1 MGADM
6 SITTDPFRSVQISAY
21 QYNMMY
27 GKPGDN
33 FKNPKLPSSQIQR
46 PYRVKGT
53 CVCLNPDGTPNKEAF
68 QYNGGCY
75 KCSSK
80 RDVFYARGDVTND
93 TWGPSK
99 SNQVPINLTSVGYT
113 QYSTLDEAKQACES
127 ITSCGAILEDFDIT
141 SGRATYTLATSIQ
154 GAGSGVTTGK
164 TGWELIRGDTQYKFN
179 GKIEGNT
186 LTIISSTT
194 PLPPITGPGAQL
206 LLTGIGVTDS
216 TKITVGSGT
225 TYTVSPPQSVPPTA
239 MTAMKT
245 SIVQTGIAKGL
256 EVSSLPIP
264 RAFAEDYVSPTALSR
279 PTLTSPVSSASGNII
294 SDVINYITNAVS
306 VSSAF
311 DIVAQGIENPNTYY
325 VMDGTSRKLL
335 GTPAPTDFGICVGP
349 CDPQHPIHDPIQLV
363 YDSVYSES
371 SVQKK
376 LFTLTGT
383 TCSDNTKTTIDQPS
397 IPATYIPQ
405 SGDDC
410 DNSAASGYGG
420 SQTNVPIYSKVD
432 QAGSSICRAECPY
445 GTTDNEDGTCTK
457 TTIPRPSVQPSYSS
471 CPPGYTKVDSLC
483 VAPCDPGFMLDGE
496 YCVPTTTSG
505 LTTLSNAGSNRINCT
520 AQPFTSTSVSVS
532 GSTSTSGS
540 STATKWLC
548 DTQADVDA
556 LLAGPSTTSGSF
568 RTYTTPNDT
577 ICLADDP
584 TTGMYFCQ
592 SIQEAKDAKP
602 NYISG
607 GMYETCDKLT
617 KAYYDLSN
625 NLTILAQA
633 SLNAKNTN
641 EQLKNIQ
648 ISLTNSINAMCPPSS
663 STSGSSTCNLL
674 RSQLSDL
681 QQSVATGGSRAS
693 SILNPVSLAIESR
706 TQLVAQMDKFQCDY

>member
-1 MGADM
+1 MGGARP
-6 SITTDPFRSVQISAY
+6 SLASLTNATVSAY
-21 QYNMMY
+21 TYNIIY
-27 GKPGDN
+27 GNPGNN
-33 FKNPKLPSSQIQR
+33 FQNPRVTAQL

-113 QYSTLDEAKQACES
+113 QYGTLDEAKQACES
-127 ITSCGAILEDFDIT
+127 VTSCGAVLEDFDYS
-141 SGRATYTLATSIQ
+141 SGYAKYTLATGIQ

-164 TGWELIRGDTQYKFN
+164 TGWELTRGDTQYRFGGSIN
-179 GKIEGNT
+179 GST
-186 LTIISSTT
+186 LTIAGSAPTF
-194 PLPPITGPGAQL
+194 PGFPL
-206 LLTGIGVTDS
+206 LLTGIGVADNTQ
-216 TKITVGSGT
+216 ITGGSGNS
-225 TYTVSPPQSVPPTA
+225 YTITPAQSVAVTN
-239 MTAMKT
+239 MKAMKIST
-245 SIVQTGIAKGL
+245 FDKGPITIRGQAA
-256 EVSSLPIP
+256 SSLPIP
-264 RAFAEDYVSPTALSR
+264 RAFAEDYVSPTPLSQ
-279 PTLTSPVSSASGNII
+279 PTLTSPTSPTSGGIL
-294 SDVINYITNAVS
+294 SDAINYLVNAVS

-325 VMDGTSRKLL
+325 VMDGTSRKVR
-335 GTPAPTDFGICVGP
+335 GDPVPTDFGICVGP

-363 YDSVYSES
+363 YEPLTS
-371 SVQKK
+371 QR

-383 TCSDNTKTTIDQPS
+383 TCSDSTKTTIDQPS
-397 IPATYIPQ
+397 IPATYIQ
-405 SGDDC
+405 QEGEDC

-420 SQTNVPIYSKVD
+420 SQTNVPIYSKTE
-432 QAGSSICRAECPY
+432 QGGSSICRAECPY
-445 GTTDNEDGTCTK
+445 GTVDNEDGTCTK

-496 YCVPTTTSG
+496 YCVPATTSG
-505 LTTLSNAGSNRINCT
+505 LTSLSNAGSNRINCT
-520 AQPFTSTSVSVS
+520 AQPFTSTSTS
-532 GSTSTSGS
+532 GSTS
-540 STATKWLC
+540 ATKWLC

-556 LLAGPSTTSGSF
+556 LLAGPSAASGSF
-568 RTYTTPNDT
+568 RTYTTPNDL

-592 SIQEAKDAKP
+592 TIQEAKDAVP

-607 GMYETCDKLT
+607 GMYETCDNLV

-633 SLNAKNTN
+633 SLNATNTN

-648 ISLTNSINAMCPPSS
+648 ISLQNSINAMCPASS

-674 RSQLSDL
+674 LSQLSDL
-681 QQSVATGGSRAS
+681 QRSISTGGSRINT
-693 SILNPVSLAIESR
+693 ILNPVSLAIESR
-706 TQLVAQMDKFQCDY
+706 TQLVAQMDKFQCEY

>member
-6 SITTDPFRSVQISAY
+6 SLTTDPFQTVQISAY

-33 FKNPKLPSSQIQR
+33 FKNPKLPSSRIQR

-93 TWGPSK
+93 SWGPSK
-99 SNQVPINLTSVGYT
+99 SNQVAINLTSVGYT
-113 QYSTLDEAKQACES
+113 QYATLDEAKQACES
-127 ITSCGAILEDFDIT
+127 ITSCGAILEDFDYN
-141 SGRATYTLATSIQ
+141 SGYAIYTLATSIQ
-154 GAGSGVTTGK
+154 GAGSGVTNGK
-164 TGWELIRGDTQYKFN
+164 TGWELTRGDRQYKFN
-179 GKIEGNT
+179 GKIEGTT
-186 LTIISSTT
+186 LTIISSTI
-194 PLPPITGPGAQL
+194 PLPPISGAGAEL
-206 LLTGIGVTDS
+206 LLTGIGVIDN
-216 TKITVGSGT
+216 TKITGGSGSS
-225 TYTVSPPQSVPPTA
+225 YTISPSQSVAPTA
-239 MTAMKT
+239 MSAMKT
-245 SIVQTGIAKGL
+245 SVVQTGIAKGL

-264 RAFAEDYVSPTALSR
+264 RAFADDYVSPTALSR
-279 PTLTSPVSSASGNII
+279 PTLTSPVSSTSGNII
-294 SDVINYITNAVS
+294 LDTINYLANAVS

-311 DIVAQGIENPNTYY
+311 DIVAQGIQNSNTYY

-363 YDSVYSES
+363 YSPSYSES
-371 SVQKK
+371 SVEKK

-383 TCSDNTKTTIDQPS
+383 TCSDNTKTTINQPS
-397 IPATYIPQ
+397 IPATYISQ

-420 SQTNVPIYSKVD
+420 SQTNVPVYSKVD

-457 TTIPRPSVQPSYSS
+457 TTIPRASVQPSYSS

-505 LTTLSNAGSNRINCT
+505 LTSLSNAGSNKINCT
-520 AQPFTSTSVSVS
+520 AQPFTSTSVSA
-532 GSTSTSGS
+532 GGSTSGS

-556 LLAGPSTTSGSF
+556 LLAGPSSTSGSF
-568 RTYTTPNDT
+568 RTYTTPND
-577 ICLADDP
+577 IVCLADDP

-592 SIQEAKDAKP
+592 SIEEAKNATP

-607 GMYETCDKLT
+607 GMYETCDKLV

-633 SLNAKNTN
+633 SLNARNTN
-641 EQLKNIQ
+641 EQLKNIE
-648 ISLTNSINAMCPPSS
+648 ISLKNSIDAMCPASS

-681 QQSVATGGSRAS
+681 QQSVATGGSRVT
-693 SILNPVSLAIESR
+693 SILNPVNLAIESR
-706 TQLVAQMDKFQCDY
+706 TQLVAQMDKFQCEY

>member
-1 MGADM
+1 MGGTV
-6 SITTDPFRSVQISAY
+6 SISTSDALQNINISAY
-21 QYNMMY
+21 QYNMIY

-33 FKNPKLPSSQIQR
+33 FKNPKLPDTEIQR

-80 RDVFYARGDVTND
+80 RDVFYARGDITND

-99 SNQVPINLTSVGYT
+99 SNQVPINLTSVGYK
-113 QYSTLDEAKQACES
+113 QYGTLDEAKQACES
-127 ITSCGAILEDFDIT
+127 VTSCGAVLEDFDYT
-141 SGRATYTLATSIQ
+141 SGYATYTLATSIQ

-164 TGWELIRGDTQYKFN
+164 TGWELTRGDMQYKFN
-179 GKIEGNT
+179 GKIEGTT
-186 LTIISSTT
+186 LTIISSTI
-194 PLPPITGPGAQL
+194 PLPTVTGPGGQL
-206 LLTGIGVTDS
+206 LLTGIGVTDN
-216 TKITVGSGT
+216 TKITGGSGT
-225 TYTVSPPQSVPPTA
+225 IYTVTPTQSVPGTE
-239 MTAMKT
+239 MLAMKT
-245 SIVQTGIAKGL
+245 SVVQTGIAKGK
-256 EVSSLPIP
+256 EVSSLAIP
-264 RAFAEDYVSPTALSR
+264 RAFAEDYVSPSALSR
-279 PTLTSPVSSASGNII
+279 PTLTSPTSPTSGGIL
-294 SDVINYITNAVS
+294 SDAVNYLINAVS

-311 DIVAQGIENPNTYY
+311 DIVAQGIQNPNTYY
-325 VMDGTSRKLL
+325 VMDGTSRKVR
-335 GTPAPTDFGICVGP
+335 GDPVPTDFGICVGP

-363 YDSVYSES
+363 YEPFTSER
-371 SVQKK
+371 

-383 TCSDNTKTTIDQPS
+383 TCSDSTKTTIDQPS
-397 IPATYIPQ
+397 IPATYIQQ

-445 GTTDNEDGTCTK
+445 GTTDNQDGTCTK

-505 LTTLSNAGSNRINCT
+505 LTPLSNAGSNRINCT
-520 AQPFTSTSVSVS
+520 AQPFTTTSVSVS
-532 GSTSTSGS
+532 GSRSTSGS

-556 LLAGPSTTSGSF
+556 LLAGPSSTSGSF

-592 SIQEAKDAKP
+592 TIQEAKDATP

-607 GMYETCDKLT
+607 GMYETCDNLI

-633 SLNAKNTN
+633 SLNARNTN
-641 EQLKNIQ
+641 EQLRNIQ
-648 ISLTNSINAMCPPSS
+648 ISLTNSINAMCPASS
-663 STSGSSTCNLL
+663 STSGSSTCNIL
-674 RSQLSDL
+674 RSQLSEL
-681 QQSVATGGSRAS
+681 QQSIATGGSRVNT
-693 SILNPVSLAIESR
+693 ILNPVSLAIESR
-706 TQLVAQMDKFQCDY
+706 TQLVAQMDKFQCEY

>member
-1 MGADM
+1 MGGVSLAYFQN
-6 SITTDPFRSVQISAY
+6 TTVSAY
-21 QYNMMY
+21 NYNIIFSN
-27 GKPGDN
+27 PGDN
-33 FKNPKLPSSQIQR
+33 FQAANVTAQL

-93 TWGPSK
+93 TWGSSK
-99 SNQVPINLTSVGYT
+99 SNQVPINLTSVGYK
-113 QYSTLDEAKQACES
+113 QYGTLDEAKQACES
-127 ITSCGAILEDFDIT
+127 VTSCGAVLEDFDYS
-141 SGRATYTLATSIQ
+141 SGYATYTLATGIQ

-164 TGWELIRGDTQYKFN
+164 TGWELTRGDTQYNF
-179 GKIEGNT
+179 GGSISEST
-186 LTIISSTT
+186 LTIEGSAPTF
-194 PLPPITGPGAQL
+194 PGFPL
-206 LLTGIGVTDS
+206 LLTGIGVADNTQITGGTGNRYTITPEQS
-216 TKITVGSGT
+216 VAPTNMTATKISTFD
-225 TYTVSPPQSVPPTA
+225 
-239 MTAMKT
+239 
-245 SIVQTGIAKGL
+245 KGPITIRGQAA
-256 EVSSLPIP
+256 SSLPIP

-279 PTLTSPVSSASGNII
+279 PTLTSPVSSTSGGIL
-294 SDVINYITNAVS
+294 SDAINYLVNAVS

-363 YDSVYSES
+363 YNIAYSEN

-383 TCSDNTKTTIDQPS
+383 TCSDSTKTTIDQPS
-397 IPATYIPQ
+397 IPATYIQ
-405 SGDDC
+405 QEGDDC

-420 SQTNVPIYSKVD
+420 SQTNVPIYSKVN

-445 GTTDNEDGTCTK
+445 GTVDNEDGTCTK
-457 TTIPRPSVQPSYSS
+457 TTILRPSVQPSYSS

-505 LTTLSNAGSNRINCT
+505 LTSLSNAGSNRINCT
-520 AQPFTSTSVSVS
+520 AQPFTSTSTS
-532 GSTSTSGS
+532 GSTS
-540 STATKWLC
+540 ATKWLC

-556 LLAGPSTTSGSF
+556 LLAGPSSTSGSF

-592 SIQEAKDAKP
+592 TIQEAKDATP
-602 NYISG
+602 NYISW
-607 GMYETCDKLT
+607 GMYETCDNLV

-633 SLNAKNTN
+633 SLNARNTN
-641 EQLKNIQ
+641 EQLRNIQ
-648 ISLTNSINAMCPPSS
+648 ISLQNSINAMCPASS

-681 QQSVATGGSRAS
+681 QQSVATGGSRAT

-706 TQLVAQMDKFQCDY
+706 TQLVAQMDKFQCEY

>member
-1 MGADM
+1 MGG
-6 SITTDPFRSVQISAY
+6 TTTTVTTAAVLRGINISAY
-21 QYNMMY
+21 QYNMLY
-27 GKPGDN
+27 GKPSDN
-33 FKNPKLPSSQIQR
+33 FKNAKLPSSQIKR

-93 TWGPSK
+93 TWGSSK
-99 SNQVPINLTSVGYT
+99 SNQVPINLTSVGYK
-113 QYSTLDEAKQACES
+113 QYGTLDEAKQACES
-127 ITSCGAILEDFDIT
+127 VTSCGAVLEDFDYS
-141 SGRATYTLATSIQ
+141 SGYATYTLATGIQ

-164 TGWELIRGDTQYKFN
+164 TGWEMTRGDTRYKFN
-179 GKIEGNT
+179 GKIEGTT

-194 PLPPITGPGAQL
+194 PLPPISGPGAEL
-206 LLTGIGVTDS
+206 LLTGIGVTDN
-216 TKITVGSGT
+216 TKITGGAGT
-225 TYTVSPPQSVPPTA
+225 IYTVSPPQSVPPTA
-239 MTAMKT
+239 MSAMKI
-245 SIVQTGIAKGL
+245 SVVQTGIAKGK

-279 PTLTSPVSSASGNII
+279 PTLTSPVSPTSGGIL
-294 SDVINYITNAVS
+294 SDAINYLVNAVS

-363 YDSVYSES
+363 YDIAYSEN

-383 TCSDNTKTTIDQPS
+383 TCSDSTKTTIDQPS
-397 IPATYIPQ
+397 IPATYIQ
-405 SGDDC
+405 QEGDDC

-420 SQTNVPIYSKVD
+420 SQTNVPIYSKVN

-445 GTTDNEDGTCTK
+445 GTVDNEDGTCTK
-457 TTIPRPSVQPSYSS
+457 TTILRPSVQPSYSS

-505 LTTLSNAGSNRINCT
+505 LTSLSNAGSNRINCT
-520 AQPFTSTSVSVS
+520 AQPFT
-532 GSTSTSGS
+532 STSTSGS

-592 SIQEAKDAKP
+592 SIQEAKDATP

-607 GMYETCDKLT
+607 GMYETCDNLI

-633 SLNAKNTN
+633 SLNARNTN
-641 EQLKNIQ
+641 EQLRNIQ
-648 ISLTNSINAMCPPSS
+648 ISLTNSINAMCPASS

-674 RSQLSDL
+674 LSQLSDL
-681 QQSVATGGSRAS
+681 QQSISTGGSRVNT
-693 SILNPVSLAIESR
+693 ILNPVSLAIESR
-706 TQLVAQMDKFQCDY
+706 TQLVAQMDKFQCEY

>member
-1 MGADM
+1 MGGTV
-6 SITTDPFRSVQISAY
+6 SISTSAALQGINISAY
-21 QYNMMY
+21 QYNMIY

-33 FKNPKLPSSQIQR
+33 FKNPQLTPSQIQR

-53 CVCLNPDGTPNKEAF
+53 CVCLNPDGTPNKESF

-93 TWGPSK
+93 SWGPSK

-113 QYSTLDEAKQACES
+113 QYGTLDEAKQACES
-127 ITSCGAILEDFDIT
+127 VTSCGAVLEDFDYS
-141 SGRATYTLATSIQ
+141 SGYATYTLATGIQ

-164 TGWELIRGDTQYKFN
+164 TGWELKRGDTQYSF
-179 GKIEGNT
+179 GGSISGST
-186 LTIISSTT
+186 LTIARSAPTF
-194 PLPPITGPGAQL
+194 PGFPL
-206 LLTGIGVTDS
+206 LLTGIGVADNTQ
-216 TKITVGSGT
+216 ITGGYGNS
-225 TYTVSPPQSVPPTA
+225 YTITPAQSVALTN
-239 MTAMKT
+239 MKAMKIST
-245 SIVQTGIAKGL
+245 FDKGPITIRGQAA
-256 EVSSLPIP
+256 SSFPIP

-279 PTLTSPVSSASGNII
+279 PTLTSPTSPTSGGIL
-294 SDVINYITNAVS
+294 SDAINYLVNAVS

-363 YDSVYSES
+363 YDIAYSEN

-383 TCSDNTKTTIDQPS
+383 TCSDSTKTTIDQPS
-397 IPATYIPQ
+397 IPATYIQ
-405 SGDDC
+405 QEGDDC

-420 SQTNVPIYSKVD
+420 SQTNLPIYSKVN

-445 GTTDNEDGTCTK
+445 GTIDNEDGTCTK

-505 LTTLSNAGSNRINCT
+505 LTSLSNAGSNRINCT
-520 AQPFTSTSVSVS
+520 AQPFT
-532 GSTSTSGS
+532 STSTSGS

-556 LLAGPSTTSGSF
+556 LLAGPSTASGSF

-592 SIQEAKDAKP
+592 TIQEAKDATP
-602 NYISG
+602 NYISW
-607 GMYETCDKLT
+607 GMYETCDNLV

-633 SLNAKNTN
+633 SLNARNTN
-641 EQLKNIQ
+641 EQLRNIQ
-648 ISLTNSINAMCPPSS
+648 ISLQNSINAMCPASS
-663 STSGSSTCNLL
+663 SSSGSSTCSLL

-681 QQSVATGGSRAS
+681 QQSVATGGSRINT
-693 SILNPVSLAIESR
+693 ILNPVSLAIESR
-706 TQLVAQMDKFQCDY
+706 TQLVAQMDKFQCEY

>member
-1 MGADM
+1 MGGSQSSPVTYAFNN
-6 SITTDPFRSVQISAY
+6 ISVSAY

-27 GKPGDN
+27 GQPGDN
-33 FKNPKLPSSQIQR
+33 FKNARLPSDSIQK

-93 TWGPSK
+93 SWGPSK
-99 SNQVPINLTSVGYT
+99 SNQVRINFTSVGYIE
-113 QYSTLDEAKQACES
+113 YATLDEAKQACES
-127 ITSCGAILEDFDIT
+127 VTSCGAILEDFDYS
-141 SGRATYTLATSIQ
+141 SGYATYTLATGIQ

-164 TGWELIRGDTQYKFN
+164 TGWELKRGDTQYKFN
-179 GKIEGNT
+179 GKIEGTT
-186 LTIISSTT
+186 LTIISSTI
-194 PLPPITGPGAQL
+194 PLPQVTGPGGEL
-206 LLTGIGVTDS
+206 LLTGIGVTDN

-225 TYTVSPPQSVPPTA
+225 TYTVSPSQSVPPTA
-239 MTAMKT
+239 MSAMNI
-245 SIVQTGIAKGL
+245 SVVQTGIAKGL

-264 RAFAEDYVSPTALSR
+264 RAFAEDYVSPTAISR
-279 PTLTSPVSSASGNII
+279 PTLTSPVSPTSGGIL
-294 SDVINYITNAVS
+294 SDAINYLVNAVS
-306 VSSAF
+306 ISSAF
-311 DIVAQGIENPNTYY
+311 DIVAKGMENPNTYY

-363 YDSVYSES
+363 YDIAYSEN

-383 TCSDNTKTTIDQPS
+383 TCSDSTKTTIDQPS

-420 SQTNVPIYSKVD
+420 SQTNLPVYTKAE

-445 GTTDNEDGTCTK
+445 GTTDNQDGTCTK
-457 TTIPRPSVQPSYSS
+457 TSIARPSVQPSYSS

-483 VAPCDPGFMLDGE
+483 VAPCDPGFILDGE

-505 LTTLSNAGSNRINCT
+505 LTPLSNAGSNRINCT
-520 AQPFTSTSVSVS
+520 AQPFTSTSTS
-532 GSTSTSGS
+532 GSTS
-540 STATKWLC
+540 ATKWLC

-556 LLAGPSTTSGSF
+556 LLAGPSSASGSF

-592 SIQEAKDAKP
+592 TIQEARDAMP

-607 GMYETCDKLT
+607 GMYETCDNLI

-641 EQLKNIQ
+641 EQLRNIQ
-648 ISLTNSINAMCPPSS
+648 ISLTNSINAMCPASS

-681 QQSVATGGSRAS
+681 QQSVATGGSRAT
-693 SILNPVSLAIESR
+693 SILNPVNLAIESR
-706 TQLVAQMDKFQCDY
+706 TQLVAQMDKFQCEY

>member
-1 MGADM
+1 MGG
-6 SITTDPFRSVQISAY
+6 TTTTYSAVLQEINISAY
-21 QYNMMY
+21 QYNMLY
-27 GKPGDN
+27 GKPSDN
-33 FKNPKLPSSQIQR
+33 FKNAKLPSSQIKR

-93 TWGPSK
+93 TWGSSK
-99 SNQVPINLTSVGYT
+99 SNQVPINLTSVGYK
-113 QYSTLDEAKQACES
+113 QYGTLDEAKQACES
-127 ITSCGAILEDFDIT
+127 VTSCGAVLEDFDYS
-141 SGRATYTLATSIQ
+141 SGYATYTLATGIQ

-164 TGWELIRGDTQYKFN
+164 TGWELTRGDTQYKFN
-179 GKIEGNT
+179 GKIEEGNK
-186 LTIISSTT
+186 LTIISSTI
-194 PLPPITGPGAQL
+194 PLPQVTGPGGEL
-206 LLTGIGVTDS
+206 LLTGIGVIDN
-216 TKITVGSGT
+216 TKITGGSGGGDGSI
-225 TYTVSPPQSVPPTA
+225 YTVSPPQSVPPTP
-239 MTAMKT
+239 MSAMKI
-245 SIVQTGIAKGL
+245 SVVQTGIAKGL

-264 RAFAEDYVSPTALSR
+264 RAFAEDYVSPTPLSQ
-279 PTLTSPVSSASGNII
+279 PTLTSPTSPTSGGIL
-294 SDVINYITNAVS
+294 SDAINYLVNAVS

-363 YDSVYSES
+363 YNIAYSEN

-383 TCSDNTKTTIDQPS
+383 TCSDSTKTTIDQPS
-397 IPATYIPQ
+397 IPATYIQ
-405 SGDDC
+405 QEGDDC

-420 SQTNVPIYSKVD
+420 SQTNVPIYSKVN

-445 GTTDNEDGTCTK
+445 GTVDNQDGTCTK
-457 TTIPRPSVQPSYSS
+457 TTILRPSVQPSYSS

-505 LTTLSNAGSNRINCT
+505 LTSLSNAGSNRINCT
-520 AQPFTSTSVSVS
+520 AQPFTSTSTS
-532 GSTSTSGS
+532 GSTS
-540 STATKWLC
+540 ATKWLC

-592 SIQEAKDAKP
+592 SIQEAKDATP

-607 GMYETCDKLT
+607 GMYETCDNLI

-641 EQLKNIQ
+641 EQLRNIQ
-648 ISLTNSINAMCPPSS
+648 ISLQNSINAMCPDSS

-681 QQSVATGGSRAS
+681 QQSVATGGSRAT

-706 TQLVAQMDKFQCDY
+706 TQLVAQMDKFQCEY

>member
-1 MGADM
+1 MGGATT
-6 SITTDPFRSVQISAY
+6 SISATAALQGINISAY
-21 QYNMMY
+21 QYNMIY

-80 RDVFYARGDVTND
+80 RDVFYARGDITND
-93 TWGPSK
+93 SWGPSK
-99 SNQVPINLTSVGYT
+99 SNQVPINLTSVGYK
-113 QYSTLDEAKQACES
+113 QYGTLDEAKQACES
-127 ITSCGAILEDFDIT
+127 VTSCGAVLEDFDYT
-141 SGRATYTLATSIQ
+141 SGYATYTLATGIQ

-164 TGWELIRGDTQYKFN
+164 TGWELTRGDRQYNF
-179 GKIEGNT
+179 GGSITGST
-186 LTIISSTT
+186 LTIDGSAPTF
-194 PLPPITGPGAQL
+194 PGFPL
-206 LLTGIGVTDS
+206 LLTGIGVADS
-216 TKITVGSGT
+216 TQITGGSGNS
-225 TYTVSPPQSVPPTA
+225 YTITPAQSVASTN
-239 MTAMKT
+239 MKAMKIST
-245 SIVQTGIAKGL
+245 FDKGPITIRGQAA
-256 EVSSLPIP
+256 SSLPIP
-264 RAFAEDYVSPTALSR
+264 RAFAEDYVSPTPLSR
-279 PTLTSPVSSASGNII
+279 PTLTSPASPTSGGIL
-294 SDVINYITNAVS
+294 SDAINYLANAVS

-325 VMDGTSRKLL
+325 VMDGTSRKVR
-335 GTPAPTDFGICVGP
+335 GVPVPTDFGICVGP

-363 YDSVYSES
+363 YEPLTD
-371 SVQKK
+371 QK

-383 TCSDNTKTTIDQPS
+383 TCSDSTKTTIDQPS
-397 IPATYIPQ
+397 IPANYIQ
-405 SGDDC
+405 QEGDDC

-420 SQTNVPIYSKVD
+420 SQTNIPIYSKVD

-445 GTTDNEDGTCTK
+445 GTVDNEDGTCTK

-505 LTTLSNAGSNRINCT
+505 LTSLSNAGSTGINCT
-520 AQPFTSTSVSVS
+520 AQPFT
-532 GSTSTSGS
+532 STSTSGS

-556 LLAGPSTTSGSF
+556 LLAGPSAASGSF
-568 RTYTTPNDT
+568 RTYTTPNDL

-592 SIQEAKDAKP
+592 TIQEAKDAVP

-607 GMYETCDKLT
+607 GMYETCDNLV

-633 SLNAKNTN
+633 SLNAQNTN
-641 EQLKNIQ
+641 SQMRNIH
-648 ISLTNSINAMCPPSS
+648 ISLKNSINAMCPASS
-663 STSGSSTCNLL
+663 STSGSSTCNMLL
-674 RSQLSDL
+674 SQLAEL
-681 QQSVATGGSRAS
+681 QESIATGGSRLNT
-693 SILNPVSLAIESR
+693 ILSPVNLAIESR
-706 TQLVAQMDKFQCDY
+706 TQLVAQMDKFQCEY

>member
-1 MGADM
+1 MGATQ
-6 SITTDPFRSVQISAY
+6 SFQSAEVSVY
-21 QYNMMY
+21 QYNMLY
-27 GKPGDN
+27 GKPSDN
-33 FKNPKLPSSQIQR
+33 FKNAKLPSSQIKK

-80 RDVFYARGDVTND
+80 RDVFYARGDITND
-93 TWGPSK
+93 SWGASK
-99 SNQVPINLTSVGYT
+99 LNQVPINLTSVGYT
-113 QYSTLDEAKQACES
+113 QYGTLDEAKQACES
-127 ITSCGAILEDFDIT
+127 VTSCGAVLEDFDYS
-141 SGRATYTLATSIQ
+141 SGYAKYTLATGIQ

-164 TGWELIRGDTQYKFN
+164 TGWELTRGDTQYSF
-179 GKIEGNT
+179 GGSISGST
-186 LTIISSTT
+186 LTIAESAPTF
-194 PLPPITGPGAQL
+194 PGFPL
-206 LLTGIGVTDS
+206 LLTGIGVADNTQ
-216 TKITVGSGT
+216 ITGSYGNS
-225 TYTVSPPQSVPPTA
+225 YTITPAQSVALTN
-239 MTAMKT
+239 MKAMKIST
-245 SIVQTGIAKGL
+245 FDKGPITIRGQAA
-256 EVSSLPIP
+256 SSLPIP
-264 RAFAEDYVSPTALSR
+264 RAFAEDYVSPTTLSR
-279 PTLTSPVSSASGNII
+279 PTLTSPASPASGGIL
-294 SDVINYITNAVS
+294 SDAINYLANAVS

-325 VMDGTSRKLL
+325 IMDGTSRKLR
-335 GTPAPTDFGICVGP
+335 GDPVPTDFGICVGP

-363 YDSVYSES
+363 YEPLS
-371 SVQKK
+371 SQR

-383 TCSDNTKTTIDQPS
+383 TCSDSTKNTIDQPS
-397 IPATYIPQ
+397 IPATYIQ
-405 SGDDC
+405 QEGEDC

-420 SQTNVPIYSKVD
+420 SQTNLPVYSKVN

-445 GTTDNEDGTCTK
+445 GTIDNEDGTCTK

-505 LTTLSNAGSNRINCT
+505 LTSLSNAGSNRINCT
-520 AQPFTSTSVSVS
+520 AQPFTTTSVSVS
-532 GSTSTSGS
+532 GSRSTSGS

-556 LLAGPSTTSGSF
+556 LLAGPSTTSGTF

-592 SIQEAKDAKP
+592 TIQEAKDATP
-602 NYISG
+602 NYISW
-607 GMYETCDKLT
+607 GMYETCDNLV

-633 SLNAKNTN
+633 SLNARNTN
-641 EQLKNIQ
+641 EQLRNIQ
-648 ISLTNSINAMCPPSS
+648 ISLQNSINAMCPASS

-674 RSQLSDL
+674 LSQLSDL
-681 QQSVATGGSRAS
+681 QRSIATGGSRVNT
-693 SILNPVSLAIESR
+693 ILNPVSLAIESR
-706 TQLVAQMDKFQCDY
+706 TQLVAQMDKFQCEY